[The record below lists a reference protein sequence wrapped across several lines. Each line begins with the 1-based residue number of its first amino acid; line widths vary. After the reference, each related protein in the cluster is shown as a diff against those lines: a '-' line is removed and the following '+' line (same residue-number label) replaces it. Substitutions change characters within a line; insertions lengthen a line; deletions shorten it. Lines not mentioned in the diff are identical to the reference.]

1 MLLMKPVPFICT
13 ATWFTPI
20 NKSSAQRREKEH
32 NTTQI
37 RKRTTVSEVCE
48 TINMYM
54 LATCEPV
61 QQGKPYIQAPV
72 SYNVANIKDF

>member
-1 MLLMKPVPFICT
+1 
-13 ATWFTPI
+13 
-20 NKSSAQRREKEH
+20 
-32 NTTQI
+32 
-37 RKRTTVSEVCE
+37 VCE